1 MKRLFISLLAA
12 GFFLS
17 TGFAHAED
25 AVVAIGKKV
34 KFDYTLTVD
43 KAVVETSKGK
53 QPLEYNPG
61 RGELIPGLEKELL
74 GMKAG
79 DAKTVVVK
87 PEDGYG
93 VVRPDAL
100 RDFERSK
107 LPKDMAPKVG
117 MVVEMQD
124 EKGTSFPAKIAEV
137 NDKTVKLDFNH
148 PLAGKTL
155 AFDVKVV
162 SIE

>member
-1 MKRLFISLLAA
+1 MKNLFVTVLAA
-12 GFFLS
+12 VLFLS
-17 TGFAHAED
+17 VSFAHAED
-25 AVVAIGKKV
+25 AVVAAGKKI

-43 KAVVETSKGK
+43 KEVIETSNGK

-79 DAKTVVVK
+79 QSKTVVVQ

-93 VVRPDAL
+93 VIRADAL
-100 RDFERSK
+100 REFDKDK
-107 LPKDMAPKVG
+107 LPKDMTPKVG
-117 MVVEMQD
+117 MSLEMQD
-124 EKGTSFPAKIAEV
+124 EKGTTFSAKIVEV
-137 NDKTVKLDFNH
+137 MDKKVKLDFNH
-148 PLAGKTL
+148 RLAGKVLT
-155 AFDVKVV
+155 FDVKVV

>member
-1 MKRLFISLLAA
+1 MTVLAA
-12 GFFLS
+12 GLFLS

-25 AVVAIGKKV
+25 AVVAIGKKI

-43 KAVVETSKGK
+43 KEVVETSKGK

-79 DAKTVVVK
+79 DSKTVVVK

-93 VVRPDAL
+93 VIRPDAL
-100 RDFERSK
+100 REFDRDK

-117 MVVEMQD
+117 MVLEMQD
-124 EKGTSFPAKIAEV
+124 ETGTAFPARIAEV
-137 NDKTVKLDFNH
+137 MDKKVKLDFNH
-148 PLAGKTL
+148 PLAGKILT
-155 AFDVKVV
+155 FDVKVV
-162 SIE
+162 EIE